1 MVEEEH
7 RKTLVVCRSGFNM
20 GYTQHKVKKERRKS
34 MSKEFRKAFEESL
47 KENDA
52 VLRELAKL

>member
-1 MVEEEH
+1 MELGH
-7 RKTLVVCRSGFNM
+7 
-20 GYTQHKVKKERRKS
+20 TQHKVKKERRKS
-34 MSKEFRKAFEESL
+34 MSKELRKAFEESL

>member
-1 MVEEEH
+1 ME
-7 RKTLVVCRSGFNM
+7 NM
-20 GYTQHKVKKERRKS
+20 EKRTKKS
-34 MSKEFRKAFEESL
+34 AMSEEFRKAFEESL